1 MKKIQV
7 KALQI
12 TMSLV
17 RKLMPVR
24 EKNSNKK
31 DFGHVLILAGSKN
44 MAGAP
49 VLCANAAIRFGA
61 GLVSVGVPEIIR
73 DVVAK
78 KTRPEVMVRGFN
90 ANINDGTFGLKAFKE
105 IKKFIIERKIDAIAI
120 GPGIS
125 VNSSTIALVVKILQ
139 TFKGFIVL
147 DADALNCIAKSKY
160 DLSSSNAKIVIT
172 PHEGEF
178 SRLSGLSLK
187 NISSR
192 RCQNACEFA
201 DKNKVVC
208 VLKGSATVV
217 SDGNKIFINTTGN
230 PGMATAGCGDVLTG
244 MIAAALCQ
252 ITQPIMASV
261 FAVYIHGFAGDI
273 AVKDNTQIGMV
284 ASDISERLPMALKK
298 MLQG

>member
-1 MKKIQV
+1 MNK
-7 KALQI
+7 LI
-12 TMSLV
+12 TMSLA

-24 EKNSNKK
+24 EKNLSKK
-31 DFGHVLILAGSKN
+31 DFGHILILAGSKN

-90 ANINDGTFGLKAFKE
+90 ANITDGTFGLKAFKE
-105 IKKFIIERKIDAIAI
+105 IEKFIIERKIDAIAI

-125 VNSSTIALVVKILQ
+125 VNSFTIALVIRILQ

-160 DLSSSNAKIVIT
+160 DLSGSNAKIVIT
-172 PHEGEF
+172 PHKGEF

-187 NISSR
+187 NISSK
-192 RCQNACEFA
+192 RCQSACEFA
-201 DKNKVVC
+201 NKNKVVC

-217 SDGNKIFINTTGN
+217 SDGKKIFINTTGN
-230 PGMATAGCGDVLTG
+230 PGMATAGSGDVLCG
-244 MIAAALCQ
+244 MLAASLCQ

-261 FAVYIHGFAGDI
+261 FAVYIHGLAGDI
-273 AVKDNTQIGMV
+273 AAKDNTQIGMV
-284 ASDISERLPMALKK
+284 AGDISEWLPIALKK
-298 MLQG
+298 ILQR